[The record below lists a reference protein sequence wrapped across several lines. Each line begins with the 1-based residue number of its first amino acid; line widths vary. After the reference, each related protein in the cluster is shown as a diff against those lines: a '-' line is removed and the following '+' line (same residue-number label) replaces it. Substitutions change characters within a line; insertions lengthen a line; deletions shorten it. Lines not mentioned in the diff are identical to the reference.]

1 MTNKELQKL
10 GRRELLQL
18 LLEQAKEADRLSK
31 LLKETDKE
39 LKELEE
45 GYERLRERLDQKDAQ
60 IRELKDTIQTERDKK
75 EADLAEV
82 GSIAEAAL
90 KLNGVFDA
98 AQQAAEQY
106 LQSVRAMYPLPPGVE
121 PPPMPDLSQ
130 LQAQAWARAQAQQPQ
145 PQPQQQ
151 SWTPSQPWTQPQAQP
166 WAQPQAQTW
175 APAPPSGPDPY
186 QFPYG
191 EPAAGAYDGEEDYRP
206 SRQGGRSRTAFGG
219 KKDGGRGNPF
229 FGWQRR

>member
-90 KLNGVFDA
+90 KLNGVFEA
-98 AQQAAEQY
+98 AQRAANQY
-106 LQSVRAMYPLPPGVE
+106 LQSVRELYPAPEGMEVPPMALSQEDVE
-121 PPPMPDLSQ
+121 AAAAVPPPVPV
-130 LQAQAWARAQAQQPQ
+130 QAE
-145 PQPQQQ
+145 
-151 SWTPSQPWTQPQAQP
+151 S
-166 WAQPQAQTW
+166 
-175 APAPPSGPDPY
+175 APAEKPEP
-186 QFPYG
+186 
-191 EPAAGAYDGEEDYRP
+191 EKRPAAP
-206 SRQGGRSRTAFGG
+206 KRSLRLKKQQEKG
-219 KKDGGRGNPF
+219 KLTLF
-229 FGWQRR
+229 FGWQHD